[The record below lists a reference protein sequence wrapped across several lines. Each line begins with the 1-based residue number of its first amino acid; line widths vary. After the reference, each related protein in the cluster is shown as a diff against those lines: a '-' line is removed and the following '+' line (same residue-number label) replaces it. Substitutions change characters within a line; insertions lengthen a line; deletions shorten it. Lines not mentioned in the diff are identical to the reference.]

1 MQPISNECEGLNPP
15 SCLLTDEKFVKEF
28 SDFIDKLIKAVN
40 EFNETAKSMK
50 NRRQVI
56 RFLR

>member
-1 MQPISNECEGLNPP
+1 MQSISNECEGLNPP

-50 NRRQVI
+50 NRR
-56 RFLR
+56 